1 MKGEREKVALWA
13 DEMGWGTPGQMY
25 KAIYTALVVQH
36 KLSLI
41 MREMDEIVDTMFI
54 VQEGLDKAVAEGN
67 FVATIL
73 LKERMNEEKTK
84 LKAYERLLAREAPV
98 KKEPKKDEI
107 TDDMI
112 SRARDYPFES
122 LLPEELKR
130 GRCRCPIH
138 TGTNAMSFEVKNNYG
153 RCYSCGW
160 HGDSI
165 KYVMD
170 TAGKSFPDTV
180 RSLQ

>member
-1 MKGEREKVALWA
+1 MKGEREKVASWA
-13 DEMGWGTPGQMY
+13 KEMGWGAPGQMY

-41 MREMDEIVDTMFI
+41 MREIDETVDRIMLLNDRI
-54 VQEGLDKAVAEGN
+54 DIAIEEGN
-67 FVATIL
+67 LVAYAM
-73 LKERMNEEKTK
+73 LKERKDEEKVK
-84 LKAYERLLAREAPV
+84 LARFERLLEGESPM
-98 KKEPKKDEI
+98 KPLPKKDDI
-107 TDDMI
+107 TEEMI
-112 SRARDYPFES
+112 QRARDYPFES

-138 TGTNAMSFEVKNNYG
+138 TGTNAMSFEVKSNYG

-170 TAGKSFPDTV
+170 TTGKSFPDTV
-180 RSLQ
+180 RLLS